1 MRAVMLCAPG
11 RVELTD
17 VPWPEVREP
26 RDAVVRITRAA
37 ICGTDLHPYR
47 GEIPGFRPD
56 TILGHE
62 FVGVVEDA
70 GPAAGVLPG
79 TRVVASDV
87 IACGRCWWCERGCHY
102 QCEHVSLFGYGEVVG
117 SYVPG
122 GQAEAVR
129 VPFADTVLAPIP
141 NGVTDERA
149 VFVGDVLTTGWT
161 AVTEAGVRDGD
172 VVAVVGCG
180 PVGLCAALSAQ
191 LQRATVVGIDPS
203 ADRLRTI
210 AQMGMISA
218 SPEDA
223 RQVVGD
229 LTAGHG
235 ADAVVEAVGSP
246 AALTAALALARG
258 RGIVVAVGAHHEP
271 AFPFDTGDAFGRELT
286 LRFAIGDPIRCR
298 DVLFDHL
305 VAGRLDP
312 ARVITHR
319 LPLEDVETA
328 YALFDRGEATKVL
341 LVPDPGAARP
351 TDPHDRPIPTTERGQ
366 HDDDHH

>member
-1 MRAVMLCAPG
+1 MRAAMLCAPG

-26 RDAVVRITRAA
+26 RDAVVRVTRAA

-62 FVGVVEDA
+62 FVGIVEDA
-70 GPAAGVLPG
+70 GLRAGVAPG
-79 TRVVASDV
+79 ARVVASDV
-87 IACGRCWWCERGCHY
+87 IACGRCWWCEHGGHY
-102 QCEHVSLFGYGEVVG
+102 QCERVSLFGYGEVVG

-129 VPFADTVLAPIP
+129 VPFADTVLASVPE
-141 NGVTDERA
+141 GVTDDQA

-161 AVTEAGVRDGD
+161 AATEAGVADGD

-191 LQRATVVGIDPS
+191 LEHATVVGVDANP
-203 ADRLRTI
+203 DRRRRI
-210 AQMGMISA
+210 AELGMISA
-218 SPEDA
+218 SSDDA
-223 RQVVGD
+223 RQVVD
-229 LTAGHG
+229 ELSAGRG

-258 RGIVVAVGAHHEP
+258 RGTVVAVGAHHEP
-271 AFPFDTGDAFGRELT
+271 AFPLDTGDAFGRELT
-286 LRFAIGDPIRCR
+286 LRFAVGDPIRCR
-298 DVLFDHL
+298 DTLFGHL
-305 VAGRLDP
+305 AAGRLDP
-312 ARVITHR
+312 ARVVTHR
-319 LPLEDVETA
+319 LPLDDVDQG

-341 LVPDPGAARP
+341 LSPAAGSSSAP
-351 TDPHDRPIPTTERGQ
+351 DPHDREGAR
-366 HDDDHH
+366 